1 MDRQAQWRRI
11 LNLLKQNGHTT
22 ARELMIDCG
31 IGSPRKRIS
40 ELKTSPML
48 AAEGYEI
55 IDTWEDGYNRYGD
68 PVRYKRY
75 ILKEVRQ

>member
-1 MDRQAQWRRI
+1 MDRMAQWRRI
-11 LNLLKQNGHTT
+11 LNLMKTDGSVT
-22 ARELMIDCG
+22 AGQLMRDCA

-40 ELKTSPML
+40 ELKKSAML

-55 IDTWEDGYNRYGD
+55 IDTYEEGYNRYGD
-68 PVRYKRY
+68 PVRYTRY